1 MVRKRLLLSAV
12 FAALLGISAVRLLV
26 GDAPAVQELAPGVF
40 FRQADL
46 GPHGSN
52 SGWIEFDDY
61 VLVVDASFPAG
72 ARHVL
77 DELRKRTRK
86 PVRFVFD
93 THHHGDHA
101 FGNPIYTET
110 GAVAVAQEEAV
121 NILRESGAKAFADAA
136 AKRPDFAGVTW
147 RNPTLA
153 FPDRLIFDDGK
164 QRVELI
170 FTGWGH
176 TRGDAVAWLPKER
189 ILFTGDACVNG
200 AFNFMGDGNSES
212 WVRAIEKMQK
222 LDVAVVAPGHGPLG
236 KKDLLETQ
244 KQYFV
249 ELRRQVSE
257 QVKQGKTLEQAQAAV
272 KIPAYEKWTG
282 KPPSPANIAQ
292 VFREL
297 SGK

>member
-1 MVRKRLLLSAV
+1 MIHKRLLLCAV
-12 FAALLGISAVRLLV
+12 FAALLGVSAVRLLV
-26 GDAPAVQELAPGVF
+26 GQASAVHELAPGVF
-40 FRQADL
+40 FRQS
-46 GPHGSN
+46 GPGPFGSN

-61 VLVVDASFPAG
+61 VLVVDASYPAG
-72 ARHVL
+72 ARHTL
-77 DELRKRTRK
+77 EELKKRTQK
-86 PVRFVFD
+86 PVRFIFD

-121 NILRESGAKAFADAA
+121 NILRENGAKLFSDGA
-136 AKRPDFAGVTW
+136 AKREDFKGLTFKA
-147 RNPTLA
+147 PTLA

-164 QRVELI
+164 KRVELI

-176 TRGDAVAWLPKER
+176 TRGDAVAWLPKEK

-212 WVRAIEKMQK
+212 WIRAIEKMQT
-222 LDVAVVAPGHGPLG
+222 LDVALVAPGHGPVG

-249 ELRRQVSE
+249 ELRRQVGE
-257 QVKQGKTLEQAQAAV
+257 QVKQGRTLEQVQAAV
-272 KIPAYEKWTG
+272 KIPMYEKWTG
-282 KPPSPANIAQ
+282 KPPTPANIAQ
-292 VFREL
+292 VFREMTAR
-297 SGK
+297 